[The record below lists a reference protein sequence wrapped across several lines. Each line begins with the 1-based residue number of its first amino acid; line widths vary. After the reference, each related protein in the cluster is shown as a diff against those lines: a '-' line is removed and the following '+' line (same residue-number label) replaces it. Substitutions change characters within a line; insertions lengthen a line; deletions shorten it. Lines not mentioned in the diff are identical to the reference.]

1 MPETTAKV
9 QSQESFDMSYDQ
21 VTSQRPNATLGELT
35 KGFYGIQSSVPP
47 TDRILP
53 AKILENSQNLLDPNH
68 KSYDPLKGSIQQYRV
83 GKFNPSLGNRISTS
97 SLHNAVAAAF
107 SPTLDKYY
115 GDGTGTFYENS
126 FMEDYDNNTRLR
138 SLVGFLEKSEAVT
151 LYKGGMEFVGKS
163 ISGEVYEGDA
173 NKWLLGLELSNGDT
187 VNNVVSTSKLQA
199 WEATGYG
206 PIRYFGTVGEFRFEE
221 SQIQEARREIVLYA
235 SAHMAQ
241 TGQGDYGKAIAVGAS
256 QWASGFN
263 ERYMFLDV
271 PDAEGD
277 RHTTVIPRRPMGPN
291 VTDKLIQENAKAAL
305 EEHGQIVDPFW
316 AFWKADH
323 TGTVKTRLD
332 LGIDHGSTTFYPMMK
347 SDETPGGF
355 LSVDFSNGNVSILTS
370 GQEDYQSVLNLY
382 SRGIDPD
389 SIGPDPNFAYIP
401 KSDPENAADLKV
413 VDPTDKTRRP
423 VRVSTWIQRSAMD
436 TLVKRKGG
444 EYPEIAADGSF
455 VNEEDLILFRQFQN
469 DAALSLGFPEGY
481 VAREAGD

>member
-9 QSQESFDMSYDQ
+9 QSQESFDMSYGQ

-53 AKILENSQNLLDPNH
+53 AKIYQDSKNLFDPNH
-68 KSYDPLKGSIQQYRV
+68 KSYDPLKGSIQQYRID
-83 GKFNPSLGNRISTS
+83 KFNPSLGNRMRTS

-126 FMEDYDNNTRLR
+126 FMEDYENNARLQ
-138 SLVGFLEKSEAVT
+138 SIVGFLGKSEAVT
-151 LYKGGMEFVGKS
+151 LYKGGMKFVNES
-163 ISGEVYEGDA
+163 IGEVYEGDG
-173 NKWLLGLELSNGDT
+173 NKWLLGLELPNGDT
-187 VNNVVSTSKLQA
+187 VSGVVSNKFNTLYEKGY
-199 WEATGYG
+199 EA
-206 PIRYFGTVGEFRFEE
+206 FGKFETFRFEP
-221 SQIQEARREIVLYA
+221 SQVQEARRAIVLYA
-235 SAHMAQ
+235 SAHMTQ

-271 PDAEGD
+271 PDADGD
-277 RHTTVIPRRPMGPN
+277 MHTTVIPRRAMGPN
-291 VTDKLIQENAKAAL
+291 VTDNLIQGNAKAAL
-305 EEHGQIVDPFW
+305 KEHGLYVDPFW
-316 AFWKADH
+316 KAWKADH

-370 GQEDYQSVLNLY
+370 GQEDYRSVLNLY

-423 VRVSTWIQRSAMD
+423 VRVSSWIQRSAMD

-444 EYPEIAADGSF
+444 EYPEIAVDGSF

-481 VAREAGD
+481 VPVAEQKKGGD

>member
-1 MPETTAKV
+1 MPETTKTV
-9 QSQESFDMSYDQ
+9 YSQQVIDGAWNDIRSKDPSISIPDSIKRFNDMQ
-21 VTSQRPNATLGELT
+21 IGVR
-35 KGFYGIQSSVPP
+35 P

-53 AKILENSQNLLDPNH
+53 AQILENSQNLLDQNH
-68 KSYDPLKGSIQQYRV
+68 DSYDPLKGSIQQYRID
-83 GKFNPSLGNRISTS
+83 KFNPSLGNKISTS

-107 SPTLDKYY
+107 NPTLDKYY

-126 FMEDYDNNTRLR
+126 FMEDYENNTRLR
-138 SLVGFLEKSEAVT
+138 SLVGFLEKPEAVT

-187 VNNVVSTSKLQA
+187 VSNVVSTSKLQA

-305 EEHGQIVDPFW
+305 EEHGQIVDPW
-316 AFWKADH
+316 APWKADH